1 MHGFM
6 SARVLHGYRYIGVTD
21 AARLI
26 RSIPKTCHTRPY
38 IECIVTYNEAVDV
51 CSKFADALRD
61 PSLRD
66 LDTFMATYD
75 RQAVTDDA
83 YDADNAD
90 DAYDAYDA
98 DDEEPFTVQTHSE
111 GAD

>member
-51 CSKFADALRD
+51 CSKFANALRD

-66 LDTFMATYD
+66 LDTFMAIYGECE
-75 RQAVTDDA
+75 QV
-83 YDADNAD
+83 ADHG
-90 DAYDAYDA
+90 
-98 DDEEPFTVQTHSE
+98 DEEPIT
-111 GAD
+111 GPP